1 MKEVKKPMP
10 FLEFIKPNKIYWD
23 EATKTETYGKL
34 YVEPLERGYGITLG
48 NALRRVL
55 LSSLESGAITAVK
68 IQGVSHEFTTIDGVI
83 EDVSEIILNLKQI
96 KFKMEEGY
104 ESDIAILEFKGP
116 GEIKAKDIKVSPGI
130 HIVDPEIHI
139 ATVEGDVEIKMEL
152 KVEKGR
158 GYVMVED
165 MEPPTEIGWIPIDTA
180 FSPVKKCTF
189 RVEPTRV
196 GDKTNYDKLI
206 LEFYTDGSIT
216 PEEALT
222 RATNILIE
230 HFQLLLN
237 PKTIKVE
244 VVKKAGPESIA
255 EKIEADKLSLA
266 IEELEISSRATN
278 TLKKLGINTIG
289 DLVKMTEEDL
299 KEAKSIGRKAL
310 KEIKEALADLG
321 LELAPSPTKKE

>member
-1 MKEVKKPMP
+1 MP
-10 FLEFIKPNKIYWD
+10 FLDFIKPNKIYWD
-23 EATKTETYGKL
+23 EASKTENYGKL

-68 IQGVSHEFTTIDGVI
+68 IRGVSHEFTTIDGVK
-83 EDVSEIILNLKQI
+83 EDVAEIILNLKQI
-96 KFKMEEGY
+96 KFKMDDDI
-104 ESDIAILEFKGP
+104 ESETAIIEFKGP
-116 GEIKAKDIKVSPGI
+116 GEIKASDIKFTSSAGI
-130 HIVDPEIHI
+130 SVVDPDVHI
-139 ATVEGDVEIKMEL
+139 ATVEDDVEVEMEL
-152 KVEKGR
+152 KIEKGR
-158 GYVMVED
+158 GYVMVEE
-165 MEPPTEIGWIPIDTA
+165 MEKPTEIGWIPIDTA
-180 FSPVKKCTF
+180 FSPIKKCTF

-206 LEFYTDGSIT
+206 LEFWTDGSIT
-216 PEEALT
+216 PEKALT
-222 RATNILIE
+222 KATNILIE

-237 PKTIKVE
+237 PTVRKVE
-244 VVKKAGPESIA
+244 VVKKAEPESIA

-289 DLVKMTEEDL
+289 DLVKMTEADL

-310 KEIKEALADLG
+310 KEIKDALADLG